1 MAEKDLEFNFILVTP
16 SEYAKTTRV
25 SYKEVLKFC
34 KTGQLEAYKTDGGQW
49 RIKVY
54 KDDVVSKEEYEKLFE
69 EWNYYRTIGANKTRH

>member
-34 KTGQLEAYKTDGGQW
+34 KTGQLEAYKTDGGQ
-49 RIKVY
+49 
-54 KDDVVSKEEYEKLFE
+54 
-69 EWNYYRTIGANKTRH
+69 